1 MEEDREFTPEENL
14 LLPKKPFYKRAW
26 FWIVVVIFVG
36 GIASASGGKSK
47 DEGISKSAVMQ
58 SGAGNQ
64 VAAGKENEKK
74 PAVINDTETAK
85 NDAQA
90 GKTDEKKQEQST
102 VETVDGVN
110 PDLKAF
116 LASYESFIDEYV
128 LFMRNYM
135 ANPRNVLSMISE
147 YTEMLEKMDDFD
159 EKMEKYDT
167 DRMSDAD
174 MKYYLEVYNRCTQK
188 MLAIY
193 SN

>member
-1 MEEDREFTPEENL
+1 
-14 LLPKKPFYKRAW
+14 
-26 FWIVVVIFVG
+26 
-36 GIASASGGKSK
+36 
-47 DEGISKSAVMQ
+47 MQ